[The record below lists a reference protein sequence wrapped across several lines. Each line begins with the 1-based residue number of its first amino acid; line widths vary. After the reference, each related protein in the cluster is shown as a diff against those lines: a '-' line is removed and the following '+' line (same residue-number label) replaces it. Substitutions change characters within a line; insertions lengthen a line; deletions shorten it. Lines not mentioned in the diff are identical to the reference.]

1 MLKDIWQYISFFGL
15 SIKTFE
21 VILAVK
27 FFITCLICEIL
38 KDELTLATHH
48 LVL

>member
-21 VILAVK
+21 VIVILAVK
-27 FFITCLICEIL
+27 FLITCLICEIL
-38 KDELTLATHH
+38 KDE
-48 LVL
+48 